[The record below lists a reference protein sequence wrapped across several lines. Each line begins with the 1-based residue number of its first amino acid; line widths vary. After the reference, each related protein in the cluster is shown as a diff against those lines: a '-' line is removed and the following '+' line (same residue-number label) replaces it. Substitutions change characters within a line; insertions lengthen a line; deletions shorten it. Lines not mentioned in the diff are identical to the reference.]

1 MTDEQLEEL
10 KDVII
15 GVVKILDGKV
25 EQIAFKLDDLRR
37 EMDFMESTVSEVRD
51 QLFLMIQEME

>member
-1 MTDEQLEEL
+1 MTDKQLEEL

-15 GVVKILDGKV
+15 GFAKILDGKV

-37 EMDFMESTVSEVRD
+37 ELDYLESTVSEVRD
-51 QLFLMIQEME
+51 QLQRMD